1 MNKEE
6 FMNTEELNQN
16 EFLEVSNDS
25 QEEKN
30 EVKKIPGKRGKKKK
44 TTSKDIIK
52 KNNRYE

>member
-1 MNKEE
+1 
-6 FMNTEELNQN
+6 MNTEELNQN

-44 TTSKDIIK
+44 TTSKK
-52 KNNRYE
+52 